1 MSKVVIANTLLL
13 ITAAIWGFG
22 FVAQVM
28 GMNYLDP
35 YAFIGLRFLLGAVS
49 LIPVIYFVHKRIPF
63 EVTNTREL
71 WLGCAVLG
79 VILFTAGSLQQV
91 GLLYT
96 TASNA
101 GFITG
106 TYMVIV
112 PILGLILKYQTGVN
126 TWLGCFLAAFGLYL
140 LSVKEGLTM
149 GYGDGLQLLGAV
161 FWAAHIMAIDHF
173 IKRSPALLLAFGQFL
188 LCGILAL
195 CVSSVLETTTFEAV
209 ANAVNVLIYAGIIT
223 VGVAYTLQVVAQ
235 NDTKPTHAAI
245 ILSLEAVFG
254 AVGGALLLD
263 EALSQ
268 REMLGCAIMLC
279 GMIVSQVT
287 WSDLVGP
294 KEDNSSQNQA

>member
-1 MSKVVIANTLLL
+1 
-13 ITAAIWGFG
+13 
-22 FVAQVM
+22 
-28 GMNYLDP
+28 
-35 YAFIGLRFLLGAVS
+35 
-49 LIPVIYFVHKRIPF
+49 
-63 EVTNTREL
+63 
-71 WLGCAVLG
+71 
-79 VILFTAGSLQQV
+79 V

-112 PILGLILKYQTGVN
+112 PILGLILKYQTGAN